1 MGERSKTPPKLKNLF
16 LTYFFYKNAYNLAK
30 SPPNTLKM
38 VPKVMGD
45 PETENVG
52 SGIFDFFSRIP
63 EIVDFRKKLN
73 FFNQAYGT

>member
-16 LTYFFYKNAYNLAK
+16 LSDFFYKKALNFFK
-30 SPPNTLKM
+30 SAPNTLKM

-52 SGIFDFFSRIP
+52 SEIGNVGIEKFPVLFP
-63 EIVDFRKKLN
+63 
-73 FFNQAYGT
+73 